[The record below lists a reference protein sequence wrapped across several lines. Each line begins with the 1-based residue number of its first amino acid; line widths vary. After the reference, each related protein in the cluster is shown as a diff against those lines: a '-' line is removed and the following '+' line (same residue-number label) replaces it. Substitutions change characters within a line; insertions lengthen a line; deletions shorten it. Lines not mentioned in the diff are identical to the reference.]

1 MLIQQ
6 PQVRI
11 VTKQVTLGNGEAVLA
26 YFAVITMA
34 GVPEV
39 RFLGHKPL
47 PAAQDASSFASPA
60 QVLLLAGQ
68 VARVYGECVV
78 CWFESLALQI
88 KATDLLVQQ
97 LARAP
102 SVR

>member
-11 VTKQVTLGNGEAVLA
+11 VTKQVTLGNGDVVLA
-26 YFAVITMA
+26 YFAVISTNGA
-34 GVPEV
+34 PEV
-39 RFLGHKPL
+39 RFLGHKPFSASQGASAGVVAPL
-47 PAAQDASSFASPA
+47 MLAAGHS
-60 QVLLLAGQ
+60 
-68 VARVYGECVV
+68 ARVFGECVTR
-78 CWFESLALQI
+78 WFESLYLQI
-88 KATDLLVQQ
+88 FKTDLLVQQ